1 MDIDLVNDLRRE
13 DDDDDESDENNEK
26 LKRDDSDNEESK
38 KTDVETVMKKANEV
52 VKKKVTRRPRPKLD
66 VDRLIGPRG
75 LNELCTLFKDDKF
88 KGKGYEF
95 VDLDTLM
102 HKFEYWAHRLVPHMA
117 FDDFIEKAEN
127 LGGKKPVKN
136 ALQHLREKLNIY
148 TLSDNDKQADHT
160 LLDLLPSI
168 DPEND
173 NNTNNNNIPDNDELN
188 ELFQ

>member
-52 VKKKVTRRPRPKLD
+52 VKKKVARRPRPKLD
-66 VDRLIGPRG
+66 VDRLTGPRG